1 MATMSAW
8 DGRRAEPLL
17 GATGAIPGRSIMT
30 ALRKEADGAATGSG
44 QLGLEPKAVIGAF
57 PGAAALFDATG
68 VIVAANS
75 EAALLVNAL
84 QRDALPGLVDSV
96 RLVGSEAKPRVER
109 IDIVDGDDEKALDV
123 TLLPAL
129 GELGPVVLALS
140 RESTLERNFISA
152 LVASRQLFKDLVSC
166 SADFA
171 WETQSDGSLGFVS
184 ARGALGYSPRE
195 LQGRAP
201 RTMLLDPGYE
211 GAFPFEWQEPLEDIE
226 IWFCDSAG
234 DPACLLTS
242 SVPIF
247 GEGGAWQGAR
257 GVCRDVTEARKRD
270 ATLDRAR
277 NRERLLGEIV
287 DSIRN
292 QVEPGKMLR
301 AAAASAATAL
311 GADHC
316 WILRGGGALGFS
328 GITHSVQ
335 GDFPSRLPEVFAR
348 NVAALGEQHRP
359 IELEIDGYHVLG
371 AAARYRDNTNGAIGL
386 ARYAPAWDS
395 DARALIQGVADHLG
409 IAIEQIESH
418 GKLERLARVDD
429 LTGLLNRRA
438 FFQDIE
444 KRMEV
449 LRRRERSAA
458 LLYVDLDN
466 FKQVNDTLGH
476 ERGDEV
482 LTALAQMLMRGSRVG
497 DLIARMGGDEFA
509 MWLEETDAA
518 AAEAKVRSLLQD
530 SQDLKRFSGAAV
542 PGLGISVGIALA
554 QRQSNESLKDLI
566 ARADQAMYQVKHGA
580 KGGYAFAPAPSDANR
595 GAS

>member
-1 MATMSAW
+1 
-8 DGRRAEPLL
+8 
-17 GATGAIPGRSIMT
+17 MT
-30 ALRKEADGAATGSG
+30 ALHKEAEGSASGSG
-44 QLGLEPKAVIGAF
+44 RLEFEPRAVIGAF

-68 VIVAANS
+68 VIVAANPD
-75 EAALLVNAL
+75 AALLVSAL
-84 QRDALPGLVDSV
+84 ERDTLPGLVDSV
-96 RLVGSEAKPRVER
+96 RLVGGEGKPRVER

-123 TLLPAL
+123 TLLPVL
-129 GELGPVVLALS
+129 GEHGPVVLALS

-171 WETQSDGSLGFVS
+171 WETQSDGALGFVS

-201 RTMLLDPGYE
+201 RTMLCDPGYE
-211 GAFPFEWQEPLEDIE
+211 GAFPFEWQKPLEDIE
-226 IWFCDSAG
+226 IWLHDSSG

-247 GEGGAWQGAR
+247 DEEGAWQGAR

-270 ATLDRAR
+270 ATLERAR

-301 AAAASAATAL
+301 AAAASVTTAL

-316 WILRGGGALGFS
+316 WILRGSGTLGFS
-328 GITHSVQ
+328 GITHSAE
-335 GDFPSRLPEVFAR
+335 DEFPSRLPEVFAR
-348 NVAALGEQHRP
+348 DVAAMGEQRRP

-371 AAARYRDNTNGAIGL
+371 APARYRDKTNGAIGL
-386 ARYAPAWDS
+386 ARRAPAWDA

-418 GKLERLARVDD
+418 EKLERLARVDE

-438 FFQDIE
+438 FIHDIE
-444 KRMEV
+444 KRMAV
-449 LRRRERSAA
+449 LRRRERGAA
-458 LLYVDLDN
+458 LFYVDLDN
-466 FKQVNDTLGH
+466 FKQVNDELGH

-482 LTALAQMLMRGSRVG
+482 LAALAHMLSRGSRVG

-518 AAEAKVRSLLQD
+518 AAEAKVRFLLED
-530 SQDLKRFSGAAV
+530 SQDLKQFSGTASLA
-542 PGLGISVGIALA
+542 LGISVGIALT
-554 QRQSNESLKDLI
+554 QPQSNESLKDLI
-566 ARADQAMYQVKHGA
+566 ARADQAMYQVKRGT